1 MSAHILVVEPEYA
14 LQAALSSWLEWEGYD
29 CACASDPEEA
39 LAIAEHD
46 RADVALVSDHATAWN
61 ANGLAGEL
69 KARHEDLAIILLRG
83 PRGRGP
89 RRAPRSPDVLDEIPA
104 PITRGAVRH
113 AVTRAVQWRGAAAA
127 DRDACLV
134 HEEMMLRHA
143 HELREALRVSVA
155 QALLNP
161 SGAPDSASNGSK
173 AAASAAMIRASSP
186 VGNLMERRHPG
197 AVIHA
202 MRVTEM
208 ARLVGGALKLPAR
221 AMATLERAAFLHDLG
236 KAALPEQL
244 LQKPTPLSALEI
256 GLLRRHPQLA
266 ADILADVPPLDD
278 AAPIVLST
286 QERFDGTGY
295 PHGLAALEIPM
306 GARIITLVDAFD
318 SLTVGHPL
326 GARLS
331 LPEACA
337 ELVRGAG
344 AQFDPDLVRIWL
356 RVADGVDGTFP
367 Q

>member
-39 LAIAEHD
+39 LAMAEHD
-46 RADVALVSDHATAWN
+46 RADVALVSDHPTAWN
-61 ANGLAGEL
+61 ASGLAGEL
-69 KARHEDLAIILLRG
+69 KARHEDLAIILLCGVAGQR
-83 PRGRGP
+83 P
-89 RRAPRSPDVLDEIPA
+89 RRTRRSRDVLDEIPA

-127 DRDACLV
+127 DREACLA
-134 HEEMMLRHA
+134 HEEVMLRHA
-143 HELREALRVSVA
+143 SELREALRVSVDP
-155 QALLNP
+155 ALLDPANIP
-161 SGAPDSASNGSK
+161 AGAQH
-173 AAASAAMIRASSP
+173 AALLRASSP
-186 VGNLMERRHPG
+186 VGDLMERRHPG
-197 AVIHA
+197 AVTHA
-202 MRVTEM
+202 TRVTQM
-208 ARLVGGALKLPAR
+208 ARLLGEGLRLTPR
-221 AMATLERAAFLHDLG
+221 AMAALERAAFLHDLG

-244 LQKPTPLSALEI
+244 LQKPTPLSDLEI
-256 GLLRRHPQLA
+256 GLLRRHPLIA
-266 ADILADVPPLDD
+266 AEILADIPPFEDTV
-278 AAPIVLST
+278 PIVLST

-306 GARIITLVDAFD
+306 SARIITLVDAFD
-318 SLTVGHPL
+318 RLTVGHPL
-326 GARLS
+326 GAKLS

-356 RVADGVDGTFP
+356 RVADAVHGPFP